1 MNDNDNFKINL
12 KKEEFQIIYKNIN
25 EIFNGNYSSFVSEIK
40 ISKPFLLD
48 LIILLRKYQYF
59 ILYILLNKKELAI
72 FNKKEN
78 EGKINNILN
87 MKQMMKI
94 NEKNEFIFNLNI
106 LPKFKKSEINFLIPN
121 DLINLKIKMIIFLN
135 GNNSLIFE
143 ECEVEALNLI
153 KSFNEEKYKKLN
165 KILSKILD
173 VFCLENKLNPFN
185 SINKYLNYIENYLP
199 KIFEK
204 KEENVNNNNNNINK
218 DEWNQSEQNKLE
230 ELLIKFKDIK
240 DLREK
245 INKIANEI
253 KTKNIKQITMRY
265 KELVLKNINK
275 EENKDEHKNENDIQ
289 KENEIKENDIQ
300 KENEIKENEIQKEE
314 NNNNIKSENDKIV
327 EDQNKINTIKLSSNN
342 NNNNLDSLTRKIS
355 DISISSNDSFFK
367 KVLDSYDEII
377 NEIIRVY
384 NKNYSNV
391 DLSLIQQQSNV
402 ETSLL
407 VSRSNTFTSEN
418 ELSSNEEEEED
429 EKEENNEKKIEDEN
443 NDEYKKLK
451 EKNNELIDIYLS
463 STLQPNISNDD
474 LLLLQNLLNFGE
486 KYQINTLGM
495 KLFNIGLCVISSI
508 KLLLKCIK
516 CNKVAFESFYQ
527 KISKNE
533 NLFYLGTKCPRCD
546 NEIFSLFKSEFIHE
560 NNLDNAG
567 IVYISGGGIIEF
579 LPSTFSLTCLNC
591 NEEKKVKLR
600 TGGLHINDKNCRKCQ
615 KELLFFITNISFS
628 ITYISNMEFLEK
640 TKIINFNKFNYAI
653 KDDINLDNYIKKF
666 DKIIQEGKPLPDFG
680 ICKHYKKS
688 FKWFRF
694 SCCNKTFPCDLCH
707 DEDSDHN
714 CEHAH
719 TILCGFCAFEQQSSN
734 KMCCKC
740 GKMFNKIDG
749 SLRFW
754 NGGKGQRQQ
763 EKLSTRDSHKF
774 TGMNKTISRK
784 KQKMENEKKNNNK

>member
-25 EIFNGNYSSFVSEIK
+25 EIFNENYSSFVSEIK

-78 EGKINNILN
+78 EGKVNIILN

-265 KELVLKNINK
+265 KELVLKNMNK
-275 EENKDEHKNENDIQ
+275 DENKDEIIKKENETQKEYKTKEENDINNENDKDLNKIN
-289 KENEIKENDIQ
+289 KEK
-300 KENEIKENEIQKEE
+300 
-314 NNNNIKSENDKIV
+314 
-327 EDQNKINTIKLSSNN
+327 EDQNKINTIKL
-342 NNNNLDSLTRKIS
+342 T
-355 DISISSNDSFFK
+355 
-367 KVLDSYDEII
+367 
-377 NEIIRVY
+377 
-384 NKNYSNV
+384 
-391 DLSLIQQQSNV
+391 
-402 ETSLL
+402 
-407 VSRSNTFTSEN
+407 
-418 ELSSNEEEEED
+418 
-429 EKEENNEKKIEDEN
+429 
-443 NDEYKKLK
+443 
-451 EKNNELIDIYLS
+451 
-463 STLQPNISNDD
+463 
-474 LLLLQNLLNFGE
+474 
-486 KYQINTLGM
+486 
-495 KLFNIGLCVISSI
+495 
-508 KLLLKCIK
+508 
-516 CNKVAFESFYQ
+516 
-527 KISKNE
+527 
-533 NLFYLGTKCPRCD
+533 
-546 NEIFSLFKSEFIHE
+546 
-560 NNLDNAG
+560 
-567 IVYISGGGIIEF
+567 
-579 LPSTFSLTCLNC
+579 
-591 NEEKKVKLR
+591 
-600 TGGLHINDKNCRKCQ
+600 
-615 KELLFFITNISFS
+615 
-628 ITYISNMEFLEK
+628 
-640 TKIINFNKFNYAI
+640 
-653 KDDINLDNYIKKF
+653 
-666 DKIIQEGKPLPDFG
+666 
-680 ICKHYKKS
+680 
-688 FKWFRF
+688 
-694 SCCNKTFPCDLCH
+694 
-707 DEDSDHN
+707 
-714 CEHAH
+714 
-719 TILCGFCAFEQQSSN
+719 
-734 KMCCKC
+734 
-740 GKMFNKIDG
+740 
-749 SLRFW
+749 
-754 NGGKGQRQQ
+754 
-763 EKLSTRDSHKF
+763 
-774 TGMNKTISRK
+774 
-784 KQKMENEKKNNNK
+784 